1 MREISPLAVWP
12 CQTLTLIADGDRE
25 SKTTAMLR
33 PVAADYDELGDTLD
47 RIASQTAAFA
57 EPDSQPENP
66 TNPGLAG
73 SVEPDLFQEVREVGE
88 DRR

>member
-1 MREISPLAVWP
+1 MRAISPLAIGP
-12 CQTLTLIADGDRE
+12 CQTVTLIADGDRE
-25 SKTTAMLR
+25 PKTAAMLR
-33 PVAADYDELGDTLD
+33 SVAADYDQLADTLD
-47 RIASQTAAFA
+47 KIASQTAAFA
-57 EPDSQPENP
+57 EPDSQPKNP